1 MSQILKLKSF
11 TGINEVKNKTKTKR
25 QQTKKN
31 PVETQIINPL
41 KTKAKIKAKIV
52 FEQNIFFLHI
62 ISHKHNFI
70 SLWMGKARQSNSEYK
85 HGGRSIKE
93 Q

>member
-1 MSQILKLKSF
+1 MSQILKLKIF

-70 SLWMGKARQSNSEYK
+70 SLWMGKAQQSNSEYK

>member
-1 MSQILKLKSF
+1 M
-11 TGINEVKNKTKTKR
+11 
-25 QQTKKN
+25 
-31 PVETQIINPL
+31 ETQIINPL

-70 SLWMGKARQSNSEYK
+70 SLWMGKAIQSTNME
-85 HGGRSIKE
+85 GE
-93 Q
+93 V

>member
-1 MSQILKLKSF
+1 MSQILKLKIF

-70 SLWMGKARQSNSEYK
+70 SLWMGKAIQSTNME
-85 HGGRSIKE
+85 GE
-93 Q
+93 V

>member
-1 MSQILKLKSF
+1 M
-11 TGINEVKNKTKTKR
+11 
-25 QQTKKN
+25 
-31 PVETQIINPL
+31 ETQIINPL

-52 FEQNIFFLHI
+52 FEQNIFFLYI

-85 HGGRSIKE
+85 HGGRRIKE

>member
-1 MSQILKLKSF
+1 MSQILKLKIF

-25 QQTKKN
+25 QQTKKT

>member
-1 MSQILKLKSF
+1 M
-11 TGINEVKNKTKTKR
+11 
-25 QQTKKN
+25 
-31 PVETQIINPL
+31 ETQIINPL

-62 ISHKHNFI
+62 ISHKHKFI